1 MKKSFSLVAA
11 LAFAALAGPVHA
23 QEATN
28 PSAGLD
34 MGQVDG
40 EMPAGAPYIKEQF
53 GDWALRCLNN
63 PEGDDPCQLYQL
75 LMDGEGNSVAEIS
88 MFLLPEGGQAAAGA
102 TIMTPLGTLL
112 TEGLMI
118 SVDGASPRRY
128 VYTFCNVNGCAARV
142 GFTAEELAQFKAAQV
157 HWCGSSRP
165 PIPVS
170 RSCLP
175 CRSKALLPVSRA
187 RSFRARPTDLA

>member
-1 MKKSFSLVAA
+1 MQKSFSLIAA

-28 PSAGLD
+28 PATGLD

-40 EMPAGAPYIKEQF
+40 EMPAGAPYIKEQI

-63 PEGDDPCQLYQL
+63 PDGDDPCQLYQL
-75 LMDGEGNSVAEIS
+75 L

-142 GFTAEELAQFKAAQV
+142 GFTAEELAQFKGGTSAVVRLVSAANPGQ
-157 HWCGSSRP
+157 
-165 PIPVS
+165 PVMLNMS
-170 RSCLP
+170 LKGFTAGIESP
-175 CRSKALLPVSRA
+175 LLQGA
-187 RSFRARPTDLA
+187 AN

>member
-1 MKKSFSLVAA
+1 MKNNLSLIAA
-11 LAFAALAGPVHA
+11 LTLAVLTGPVHA
-23 QEATN
+23 QEAS
-28 PSAGLD
+28 SAATGLD

-118 SVDGASPRRY
+118 SVEGASPRRY
-128 VYTFCNVNGCAARV
+128 VYTFCNVSGCVARV
-142 GFTAEELAQFKAAQV
+142 GFTAEELTQFKN
-157 HWCGSSRP
+157 GSSAAVRIVSVANP
-165 PIPVS
+165 QQPVMLNMS
-170 RSCLP
+170 LNGFTAGLSSP
-175 CRSKALLPVSRA
+175 LLQGA
-187 RSFRARPTDLA
+187 AN

>member
-1 MKKSFSLVAA
+1 MTKSFSLIAA

-28 PSAGLD
+28 PAAGLD

-63 PEGDDPCQLYQL
+63 LEGDDPCQLYQL

-128 VYTFCNVNGCAARV
+128 VYTFCNVNG
-142 GFTAEELAQFKAAQV
+142 
-157 HWCGSSRP
+157 
-165 PIPVS
+165 
-170 RSCLP
+170 
-175 CRSKALLPVSRA
+175 
-187 RSFRARPTDLA
+187 

>member
-1 MKKSFSLVAA
+1 MKKSFSLIAA

-28 PSAGLD
+28 PAADLD

-142 GFTAEELAQFKAAQV
+142 GFTAEELAHFKGGTSAVVRLVSAANPGQ
-157 HWCGSSRP
+157 
-165 PIPVS
+165 PVMLNMS
-170 RSCLP
+170 LKGFTAGIESPLVQG
-175 CRSKALLPVSRA
+175 AA
-187 RSFRARPTDLA
+187 N

>member
-118 SVDGASPRRY
+118 SVDGASPRLY

-142 GFTAEELAQFKAAQV
+142 GFTAEELAQFKGGTSAVVRLVSAANPGQ
-157 HWCGSSRP
+157 
-165 PIPVS
+165 PVMLTMS
-170 RSCLP
+170 LKGFTAGIESPLVQG
-175 CRSKALLPVSRA
+175 AA
-187 RSFRARPTDLA
+187 N

>member
-1 MKKSFSLVAA
+1 MTKSFSLIAA

-28 PSAGLD
+28 PAAGLD

-63 PEGDDPCQLYQL
+63 LEGDDPCQLYQL

-128 VYTFCNVNGCAARV
+128 VYTFCNVKGCAARV
-142 GFTAEELAQFKAAQV
+142 GFTAAELAQFKGGTSAVVRLVSAANPGQ
-157 HWCGSSRP
+157 
-165 PIPVS
+165 PVMLNMS
-170 RSCLP
+170 LKGFTAGIESPLVQG
-175 CRSKALLPVSRA
+175 AA
-187 RSFRARPTDLA
+187 N

>member
-1 MKKSFSLVAA
+1 MTKSFSLIAVFA
-11 LAFAALAGPVHA
+11 LAIMTGPVQA
-23 QEATN
+23 QEAGT
-28 PSAGLD
+28 AATGLD

-40 EMPAGAPYIKEQF
+40 EMSAGAPYIKEQF
-53 GDWALRCLNN
+53 GDWALRCINN

-88 MFLLPEGGQAAAGA
+88 MFLLPEGAQAAAGA

-118 SVDGASPRRY
+118 SVDGGSPRRY

-142 GFTAEELAQFKAAQV
+142 GFTAEELTQFQNGTSAVVRLVSVANPGQPVMLNMSLNGFTAGIQSPLLQGAAN
-157 HWCGSSRP
+157 
-165 PIPVS
+165 
-170 RSCLP
+170 
-175 CRSKALLPVSRA
+175 
-187 RSFRARPTDLA
+187 